1 MQREK
6 EKKTPHVIVNNIS
19 LLFGEYIGELVEK
32 NITFEIV
39 WENEDKRKNIEIKEK
54 NNANIWNCV

>member
-19 LLFGEYIGELVEK
+19 LLFGQYIGELVEK
-32 NITFEIV
+32 NTTFEIV
-39 WENEDKRKNIEIKEK
+39 WEKEDRRKNIEIKEK